1 MRLLGRRSNGVLTA
15 AYDVQGDL
23 WLAMGSGL
31 YHAAGGSGG
40 TQLTAV
46 SGVTSAWGLAVGAP
60 ATGST
65 TLTLYLGG
73 SMAAQPGG
81 EVFRSTDGG
90 ATWIR
95 IDDAAHEYGYVD
107 TIQADSRVFGRVYL
121 GTGVRGIVYGDS
133 AN

>member
-1 MRLLGRRSNGVLTA
+1 LRLLGRRSNGVLTA

-46 SGVTSAWGLAVGAP
+46 SGVTSAWGLAVG
-60 ATGST
+60 
-65 TLTLYLGG
+65 
-73 SMAAQPGG
+73 AQPGG